1 MSKDT
6 DGANQQTLTA
16 DDDSSPSLHSEI
28 RPSVS
33 FSSDV
38 SLFEEDAN
46 DSSTL
51 ATSEDDDL
59 LPKSIFSGRWI
70 GDISTSDASRGV
82 ALVEINDNVLKLPFQ
97 RSGQVSGIRKRLS
110 LGPFD
115 TSKSITELEHTG
127 RSLESPPK
135 SINGNSSDPT
145 FAFEGSS
152 TGRSLESPLTRINAN
167 NSEHVSPLK
176 SPVSPLSESNDLRLL
191 NSGFLAQDD
200 DDSEI
205 TTRTRNGSSHSLDSG
220 PTSKRCKMWARVV
233 NRMRAV
239 LIFVGYAAVVAWAP
253 LCANRLF
260 LGLKLIGAFVLCC
273 LASVSTTHL
282 RRTEL
287 SEIVCS
293 RKTFLLVIYIV
304 AWTNVVNA
312 AAGLWSARLA

>member
-1 MSKDT
+1 MSEDT
-6 DGANQQTLTA
+6 DGTIHQTSKA
-16 DDDSSPSLHSEI
+16 DSDSSPSLSCEM

-33 FSSDV
+33 FSPDV
-38 SLFEEDAN
+38 SLFEEDAT
-46 DSSTL
+46 DSNTL

-70 GDISTSDASRGV
+70 GDISTSDESRGV

-97 RSGQVSGIRKRLS
+97 RSEQIGDIRKRLS
-110 LGPFD
+110 FGPFD

-127 RSLESPPK
+127 RSLQPPPK
-135 SINGNSSDPT
+135 NINGNSSDPT

-152 TGRSLESPLTRINAN
+152 TGRSLESPPKRINVN
-167 NSEHVSPLK
+167 NTEYLLSPLK
-176 SPVSPLSESNDLRLL
+176 SPVSESNNLRLL
-191 NSGFLAQDD
+191 KSGFLAQDD
-200 DDSEI
+200 DDSDV
-205 TTRTRNGSSHSLDSG
+205 TTRIWNGSSHSLDSG
-220 PTSKRCKMWARVV
+220 PTCKTCDMWARIV

-239 LIFVGYAAVVAWAP
+239 LIFVGYAVVVAWAP
-253 LCANRLF
+253 LLCNRLF
-260 LGLKLIGAFVLCC
+260 LLLKLIGAFVLCC
-273 LASVSTTHL
+273 LASVSTTH
-282 RRTEL
+282 RRNTEL